1 MSAKRFLE
9 EREHALEDEYFH
21 RKDRELIARLREA
34 GRRDAERRGLENRLD
49 THDAAFLEQLQAAG
63 FAPDNLALLHLVPLV
78 EVAWS
83 EGEVTPRERE
93 LILAMAARRGISPD
107 DPAYKQLVGW
117 LDNQP
122 DEAFFAT
129 TYEAIRK
136 MLALEDEPSRHAAQ
150 ADLELWSTKI
160 AEATGG
166 ILGMMP
172 ISKDERECLRRISQ
186 RLSDPPRPDTKET

>member
-1 MSAKRFLE
+1 MSSKRFLE

-34 GRRDAERRGLENRLD
+34 GRRETERHDLEERLD
-49 THDAAFLEQLQAAG
+49 THDTAFLERLQAAG

-78 EVAWS
+78 EVAWA
-83 EGEVTPRERE
+83 EGEVTPQERA
-93 LILAMAARRGISPD
+93 LILALAARRGVSTD
-107 DPAYKQLVGW
+107 GPAYAQLVGW
-117 LDNQP
+117 LDAKP

-129 TYEAIRK
+129 TYEAIRM

-150 ADLELWSTKI
+150 LDLELWSTKI

-172 ISKDERECLRRISQ
+172 ISKDERECLRRISE
-186 RLSDPPRPDTKET
+186 RLSDPPPPAL